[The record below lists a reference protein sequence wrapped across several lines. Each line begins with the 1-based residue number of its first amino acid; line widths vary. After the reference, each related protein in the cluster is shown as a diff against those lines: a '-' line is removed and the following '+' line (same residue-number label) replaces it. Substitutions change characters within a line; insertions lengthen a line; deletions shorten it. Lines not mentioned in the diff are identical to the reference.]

1 MEKQDVNHQMI
12 STTTR
17 DRGDSLEKAIE
28 YIFNTA
34 GFNTKRG
41 TFITKY
47 EIDVLAEI
55 GDRKII
61 IECKNYQNSNLTI
74 RNIIHQW
81 NSKNEI
87 IQAHK
92 IIIALA
98 GLKIKESD
106 YELANQFD
114 IELWSQDDI
123 TELFTLSLKPKELRT
138 KLIKKIDFKPITIE
152 QRYRNEITYLI
163 IKPLLSRLTISEE
176 ELYTIFNNWLR
187 AHILTELEMSETT
200 VEQRRK
206 FIELFEGT
214 KVKKGFFN
222 LVSYKRSSLE
232 YWDTV
237 YDKLSS
243 SNVLPKEQQE
253 YFLRHMDGLLNEYSS
268 QTDFFK
274 TDEKNLKLKKLISSR
289 LRNAMITNQDCK
301 FKTSTMNASVN
312 IEFNGH
318 NENSVS
324 SITINGISKSESN
337 ILNWIMT
344 SQSYEV
350 YDHQK
355 QGVVSF
361 SWNCSSLSETA
372 DKVFRLFTEY
382 YNVDQN
388 SELLDLNI
396 T

>member
-1 MEKQDVNHQMI
+1 MGKEDVNHQTI

-17 DRGDSLEKAIE
+17 ERGDSLEKAIE
-28 YIFNTA
+28 HIFNTA

-92 IIIALA
+92 IILALA

-123 TELFTLSLKPKELRT
+123 TELFTLSLKPNELRT
-138 KLIKKIDFKPITIE
+138 KLIEKIDFKPITIE
-152 QRYRNEITYLI
+152 ERYRNEITYLI

-176 ELYTIFNNWLR
+176 ELYTFFNNWLR
-187 AHILTELEMSETT
+187 AHILTELEMSETSI
-200 VEQRRK
+200 EQRRK

-253 YFLRHMDGLLNEYSS
+253 YFLGHMDGLLNEYSS
-268 QTDFFK
+268 QTEFFK

-289 LRNAMITNQDCK
+289 LRNAMTTNQDCK

-312 IEFNGH
+312 IEFNGDD
-318 NENSVS
+318 ENSVS

-350 YDHQK
+350 YDDQK

-361 SWNCSSLSETA
+361 SWNCSSLLETA